1 VPELTSV
8 FKWLLVAAWAA
19 AESVVDLRA
28 LFQGKRVVLW
38 KSRSSWKLSALSL
51 GAAEE
56 ASGFTVGLGYRD
68 YLRLLF
74 YLKSGPKAA
83 YRMMDVIQ
91 ARERSLKNDF
101 RLREYMVGASLKMTA
116 VTTTM
121 YLQFPAF
128 RRLSGAGFGRQYT
141 KTAAC
146 GY

>member
-1 VPELTSV
+1 M
-8 FKWLLVAAWAA
+8 
-19 AESVVDLRA
+19 
-28 LFQGKRVVLW
+28 LW
-38 KSRSSWKLSALSL
+38 KSRTSWKLSALSL
-51 GAAEE
+51 GGAGEE

-74 YLKSGPKAA
+74 YLKSGPKTA

-91 ARERSLKNDF
+91 AREKTLQSDF
-101 RLREYMVGASLKMTA
+101 RLREYMVGARLKMTA
-116 VTTTM
+116 VTVTM

-141 KTAAC
+141 KTAVC